1 MAKKK
6 DAPNSI
12 EKALDTVA
20 IISENLDKVDT
31 LLTNNKK
38 AVYALVIMAAGLYV
52 YNNERRIHF
61 ELSKIDKENEIQ
73 NKKEREI

>member
-12 EKALDTVA
+12 EKTLDTVA
-20 IISENLDKVDT
+20 IISENLDIVDT
-31 LLTNNKK
+31 MLTNHRRDVFLFVAI
-38 AVYALVIMAAGLYV
+38 AVGVYV